1 MGFYKSLSLAAL
13 ATAGVCQA
21 ATETRSLD
29 QIHQA
34 ALKEGGVVTLWHGGS
49 DPHQQDALKNAF
61 EERFPGMTLNVS
73 VRSSSF
79 IGPDIDRQLAVK
91 SVTVDSVFLQT
102 LQDYPR
108 WKRQGVL
115 LNYKPAGFEQ
125 VYDEFKDP
133 DGAWAS
139 STINAWSIIYNKDKL
154 NGIEPPATFSDF
166 LKPEFKDMLIFTS
179 PIDDDAVLNTFDL
192 IINSYGVDFFWSLL
206 EQNPRF
212 APHHLSIANE
222 LGQPNT
228 TYAATFGT
236 TIGLFSQ
243 DPLVVK
249 FPTEGAPFT
258 SWAQGAA
265 ILKDAPHPE
274 GAKLL
279 QSYVLSQEYQN
290 KTGSWSIRRD
300 VAAPKGFSS
309 IFSTPNTNPLDFA
322 HWMYDRETVER
333 FRFWVQDKIGY
344 PA

>member
-1 MGFYKSLSLAAL
+1 MHFCAFVPLVAL
-13 ATAGVCQA
+13 VAGGVCQA
-21 ATETRSLD
+21 TTETRSLD

-49 DPHQQDALKNAF
+49 EQHQQDALKNAF
-61 EERFPGMTLNVS
+61 ERRFPGMTLNIT

-79 IGPDIDRQLAVK
+79 IGPDIDLQLATE
-91 SVTVDSVFLQT
+91 SVIVDNVYLQT

-108 WKRQGVL
+108 WKHQGAL
-115 LNYKPAGFEQ
+115 LNYKPAGFKQ
-125 VYDEFKDP
+125 VYDVFKDS

-139 STINAWSIIYNKDKL
+139 STVNAWSIVYNKDKL
-154 NGIEPPATFSDF
+154 KGIEPPTTFLDF
-166 LKPEFKDMLIFTS
+166 LKPEFKNKLIFTS
-179 PIDDDAVLNTFDL
+179 PIDDDAVLNTFEL
-192 IINSYGVDFFWSLL
+192 IIKKYGVGFFWSLL
-206 EQNPRF
+206 AQNPRW
-212 APHHLSIANE
+212 APHHVSIANE

-236 TIGLFSQ
+236 TIGLVSQ
-243 DPLVVK
+243 DPLEVH

-279 QSYVLSQEYQN
+279 QSYVLSEEYQN
-290 KTGSWSIRRD
+290 QTGSWSIRRD
-300 VAAPKGFSS
+300 VPSPDGFSS
-309 IFSTPNTNPLDFA
+309 IFDTPNTNPLDFV
-322 HWMYDRETVER
+322 HWMSDRQTVER
-333 FRFWVQDKIGY
+333 WRFWFQDKIGY

>member
-1 MGFYKSLSLAAL
+1 MRFYAFVQLVAWAAV
-13 ATAGVCQA
+13 GVCQTT
-21 ATETRSLD
+21 TETRSLD
-29 QIHQA
+29 QIYKE

-49 DPHQQDALKNAF
+49 EQHQQDALKNVF
-61 EERFPGMTLNVS
+61 EQRFPGMTLNVT
-73 VRSSSF
+73 VRSSSY
-79 IGPDIDRQLAVK
+79 IGPDIDRQLAAK
-91 SVTVDSVFLQT
+91 SVSVDSVFLQT

-108 WKRQGVL
+108 WKQQGVL
-115 LNYKPAGFEQ
+115 LNYKPAGFKQ
-125 VYDEFKDP
+125 VYDVFKNS

-154 NGIEPPATFSDF
+154 NGIEPPTKFLDF
-166 LKPEFKDMLIFTS
+166 LKPEFKNKLIFTS

-192 IINSYGVDFFWSLL
+192 IINTYGVGFFESLL
-206 EQNPRF
+206 AQNPRF
-212 APHHLSIANE
+212 APHHLSVANE

-243 DPLVVK
+243 DPLVVH

-274 GAKLL
+274 SAKLL
-279 QSYVLSQEYQN
+279 QSYVLSEEYQN
-290 KTGSWSIRRD
+290 QTGSWSIRRD
-300 VAAPKGFSS
+300 VAAPEGFSS
-309 IFSTPNTNPLDFA
+309 IFDTPNTNPVDFA
-322 HWMYDRETVER
+322 HWMSDREAVER
-333 FRFWVQDKIGY
+333 LRFWFQDKIGY